1 LSLARTERLLAEPRI
16 PSLARVPYHRSSIL
30 ENYMSF
36 SRESKP
42 LRVLVA
48 PDSFKGSLPASG
60 VAASIA
66 AGVRAAIPGALV
78 TEAPIAD
85 GGEGSAAAIAQGLG
99 GSWQQ
104 VTVQDANGKP
114 IALPF
119 AACESPTLGRFAVLD
134 VAEIVGLPAA
144 VAAPGARS
152 TRGVGQAIRAIHAL
166 GFTTIAVGL
175 GGSSTNDAG
184 AGMLAELAFVC
195 RDAAGKELDPV
206 FDNLLRVQ
214 SVERRPGAEWLA
226 SLHLIGLTD
235 VTSPLNG
242 PQGASVVF
250 GAQKGFGDLAQ
261 ADAVLAHF
269 ARCCTALL
277 GEDLGGAPGAGAAGG
292 LGFAV
297 SVLGGSLRPG
307 AQFVL
312 EAHRLVPGAVD
323 YDWIITGEGR
333 SDGQTLLGKGPAM
346 VARLAR
352 DGGIPV
358 TLLSGAVEPD
368 PALEAAFDGCFSIQ
382 PGPVSLDY
390 AMRNAESLLQ
400 RTARQVATLFGKAS
414 CRL

>member
-1 LSLARTERLLAEPRI
+1 
-16 PSLARVPYHRSSIL
+16 
-30 ENYMSF
+30 MM
-36 SRESKP
+36 SRERKP

-48 PDSFKGSLPASG
+48 PDSFKGSLAASG

-66 AGVRAAIPGALV
+66 AGVRAAIPGVLV

-85 GGEGSAAAIAQGLG
+85 GGEGSASAIAQGLG

-104 VTVQDANGKP
+104 VAVRDANGDTVDV
-114 IALPF
+114 PF
-119 AACESPTLGRFAVLD
+119 AACTSPALGSFAVLD

-144 VAAPGARS
+144 VAPPGERS
-152 TRGVGQAIRAIHAL
+152 TRGVGQAIRAIHAR
-166 GFTTIAVGL
+166 GFTTIALGL

-195 RDAAGKELDPV
+195 RDAAGTELDPV

-214 SVERRPGAEWLA
+214 SVERRPGAEWLGE
-226 SLHLIGLTD
+226 LRLIGLTD

-242 PQGASVVF
+242 PLGASMVF
-250 GAQKGFGDLAQ
+250 GGQKGYGDLAQ

-269 ARCCTALL
+269 ARVCTELL
-277 GEDLGGAPGAGAAGG
+277 GEDLSGAAGAGAAGG

-297 SVLGGSLRPG
+297 SVLKGSLRPG

-352 DGGIPV
+352 DSGIPV
-358 TLLSGAVEPD
+358 TLLSGAVEFD

-390 AMRNAESLLQ
+390 AMRNAQVLLE
-400 RTARQVATLFGKAS
+400 RAGRQVAALFSKAG
-414 CRL
+414 CRPEADGG

>member
-1 LSLARTERLLAEPRI
+1 MSL
-16 PSLARVPYHRSSIL
+16 
-30 ENYMSF
+30 
-36 SRESKP
+36 SRERKP

-66 AGVRAAIPGALV
+66 AGVRAAIPGVLV

-85 GGEGSAAAIAQGLG
+85 GGEGSASAIAQGLG
-99 GSWQQ
+99 GTWQQ
-104 VTVQDANGKP
+104 VAVRDANGAT
-114 IALPF
+114 IGMPF
-119 AACESPTLGRFAVLD
+119 AACTSPTLGSFAVLD

-152 TRGVGQAIRAIHAL
+152 TRGVGQAIRAIHER
-166 GFTTIAVGL
+166 GFKTIALGL

-184 AGMLAELAFVC
+184 AGMLAELALVC
-195 RDAAGKELDPV
+195 RDEEGTELDPV
-206 FDNLLRVQ
+206 FDNLLRVR
-214 SVERRPGAEWLA
+214 SVERRPGAEWL
-226 SLHLIGLTD
+226 SELRLIGLTD

-242 PQGASVVF
+242 PEGASMVF
-250 GAQKGFGDLAQ
+250 GGQKGFGDLAR

-269 ARCCTALL
+269 ARCCTELL
-277 GEDLGGAPGAGAAGG
+277 GEDLSSAAGAGAAGG

-312 EAHRLVPGAVD
+312 EAHRLTPGAVD

-352 DGGIPV
+352 DSGIPV
-358 TLLSGAVEPD
+358 TLLSGAVEFD

-390 AMRNAESLLQ
+390 AMRNAGMLLE
-400 RTARQVATLFGKAS
+400 RAGRQVAALFEKAS
-414 CRL
+414 CRQGAGSR